1 MKHRVNAPLPA
12 RGAAGPAYARHGASP
27 YPRDVPTSTRRLLA
41 VLAAAMVVDT
51 AGYSAITPLLPHF
64 ADTYA
69 FGPAGAGLL
78 TAAYPIG
85 IIGAALP
92 ASWLVARWG
101 ARPVTLGS
109 LGLVGLAA
117 LAFGLAPGLVVLA
130 GARAAQGVAAAGL
143 WSAALAWA
151 TAVAPAD
158 RRSEALGTV
167 VGAAI
172 VGAVGGPVLGALADW
187 AGTAVVFSAFVAVPA
202 ALAWFVAR
210 APAPPAA
217 DHSGGTGAM
226 RAALGDRAVRL
237 GMWLMLVPSVGF
249 AVVSLL
255 VPLRLDAAG
264 WGAAVIAGVFL
275 VTAGAEAAASPIAGR
290 AADRRGP
297 LVPAWVAL
305 AFGGI
310 GLVALAAGSPWATLA
325 LVPVTGAVL
334 GSLWT
339 PAMTLLSDGA
349 RARGVDPAFGFGLAN
364 LVWGLATA
372 VGGTTGGAVAEATG
386 AWVAFVAVGVLALA
400 SALVVARRARLSTP
414 LHVAPAP
421 TSRVGESN

>member
-1 MKHRVNAPLPA
+1 
-12 RGAAGPAYARHGASP
+12 
-27 YPRDVPTSTRRLLA
+27 
-41 VLAAAMVVDT
+41 MVVDT

-64 ADTYA
+64 AQLYD

-78 TAAYPIG
+78 TAAYPVG

-92 ASWLVARWG
+92 ASWLVARLG
-101 ARPVTLGS
+101 ARPVTLAS

-117 LAFGLAPGLVVLA
+117 LTFGLAPGLAVLA
-130 GARAAQGVAAAGL
+130 LARAAQGVAAAGL

-151 TAVAPAD
+151 TAVAPVE

-202 ALAWFVAR
+202 TLAWFVAR
-210 APAPPAA
+210 APRPPAA
-217 DHSGGTGAM
+217 DHSGGGPAM
-226 RAALGDRAVRL
+226 RAALRDAEVRL
-237 GMWLMLVPSVGF
+237 GTWLMLVPSLGF
-249 AVVSLL
+249 AVVALL

-264 WGAAVIAGVFL
+264 RGATVIAGVFL
-275 VTAGAEAAASPIAGR
+275 LTAGAEAAASPVAGR
-290 AADRRGP
+290 ASDRHGP

-305 AFGGI
+305 ACGGV
-310 GLVALAAGSPWATLA
+310 GLLLLAVDAPWATVVTVPLA
-325 LVPVTGAVL
+325 GAVL

-339 PAMTLLSDGA
+339 PAMTLLAGGA
-349 RARGVDPAFGFGLAN
+349 EARGLDPAFGFGLAN

-372 VGGTTGGAVAEATG
+372 AGGTAGGAVAEAVG
-386 AWVAFVAVGVLALA
+386 PWAAFVAVGLVATG
-400 SALVVARRARLSTP
+400 SAAVVARRARLGTAAR
-414 LHVAPAP
+414 LAELG
-421 TSRVGESN
+421 RVRGSN